1 MRKTLII
8 TLLIIVVS
16 LTLIPLS
23 FAQTAPPIIPAG
35 TEGELVIPHS
45 APGSDEGQY
54 FGFTFLPSI
63 TQSIIGLAGG
73 MAFLFIIIGGIQILT
88 AYGNDEKITNAKKT
102 IQYAIVGLL
111 IALLSYAIVSIIGGL
126 NIGQNPNQTQ
136 TAEEG
141 FGDEGLTEEE
151 LAEKQETQKEIEEK
165 VESGDLAPGSEDL
178 TKEEMEEL
186 LD

>member
-1 MRKTLII
+1 
-8 TLLIIVVS
+8 
-16 LTLIPLS
+16 
-23 FAQTAPPIIPAG
+23 
-35 TEGELVIPHS
+35 
-45 APGSDEGQY
+45 
-54 FGFTFLPSI
+54 
-63 TQSIIGLAGG
+63 